1 MFYVIQWKQELF
13 DGELMLKR
21 ITKDMHDNSFSAC
34 IDFQEKPFSFVFIIT
49 WAYVVLW
56 IKYTEFLWVYNW

>member
-21 ITKDMHDNSFSAC
+21 ITKDMHDNSFSAY
-34 IDFQEKPFSFVFIIT
+34 IDFQGKPFSFVFIIT

>member
-1 MFYVIQWKQELF
+1 
-13 DGELMLKR
+13 MLKR

-56 IKYTEFLWVYNW
+56 IKYTEFLWVYN